1 MEKYE
6 LVNKIGEI
14 LVKYLDEIIIEVLW
28 NLKSE
33 LEWELNDIELWGF
46 LLKILNNDGSD
57 KVNNIE
63 DSSRNLWDDL

>member
-14 LVKYLDEIIIEVLW
+14 LVKDLDEIIIEVLR

>member
-14 LVKYLDEIIIEVLW
+14 LVKDLNEIIIEILW

-46 LLKILNNDGSD
+46 IIKILNNYGSD

>member
-14 LVKYLDEIIIEVLW
+14 LVKDLNEIIIEILR

-46 LLKILNNDGSD
+46 IIKILNNYGSD

>member
-14 LVKYLDEIIIEVLW
+14 LVKDLDEIIIEVLW

>member
-1 MEKYE
+1 MVKYE

-14 LVKYLDEIIIEVLW
+14 LVKDLDEIIIEVLW

>member
-6 LVNKIGEI
+6 LVYKIGEI
-14 LVKYLDEIIIEVLW
+14 LVKDLDEIIIEVLR

>member
-1 MEKYE
+1 MVKYE

-14 LVKYLDEIIIEVLW
+14 LVKDLDEIIIEVLR

>member
-6 LVNKIGEI
+6 LVNKIEEI
-14 LVKYLDEIIIEVLW
+14 LVKDLNEIIIEILR

-33 LEWELNDIELWGF
+33 LGWELNDIELWGF
-46 LLKILNNDGSD
+46 IIKKLNNYGSD
-57 KVNNIE
+57 KVNNTE

>member
-14 LVKYLDEIIIEVLW
+14 LVKDLDEIIIEVLW

-46 LLKILNNDGSD
+46 LLKILNYDGSD

>member
-6 LVNKIGEI
+6 LVNKIEEI
-14 LVKYLDEIIIEVLW
+14 LVKDLNEIIIEILW

-33 LEWELNDIELWGF
+33 LGWELNDIELWGF

>member
-6 LVNKIGEI
+6 LVYKIGEI
-14 LVKYLDEIIIEVLW
+14 LVKDLDEIIIEVLW

>member
-14 LVKYLDEIIIEVLW
+14 LVKDLDEIIIEVLR

-46 LLKILNNDGSD
+46 IIKILNNYGSD
-57 KVNNIE
+57 KVNNTE

>member
-14 LVKYLDEIIIEVLW
+14 LVKDLDEIIIEVLR

-46 LLKILNNDGSD
+46 LLKILNYDGSD

>member
-14 LVKYLDEIIIEVLW
+14 LVIDLDEIIIEVLR

>member
-14 LVKYLDEIIIEVLW
+14 LVKDLDEIIIEVLR

-46 LLKILNNDGSD
+46 LLKILKNDGSD

>member
-14 LVKYLDEIIIEVLW
+14 LVIDLDEIIIEVLW